1 MTVDVDPEATE
12 PRPSDP
18 AATDPVAA
26 EPGTEPGVAAGEA
39 GSGDA
44 PPAGPWHERYGWVV
58 PALVVGLIVALPARG
73 VFRAPGPPMEEG
85 FMLVFP
91 QRLLEGDIPNKDFLH
106 LYGPGSIWAIAGWF
120 KAFGISLW
128 TERVFGFLQL
138 VALVAGVSHIG
149 YRWGKWT
156 ACVAGATTAIIIVPP
171 IGVTALAWTGGMALA
186 LWTVIWALRPL
197 DARPAPAGGP
207 AEATT
212 EADAEAGSVVD
223 GAGGAAAKDAP
234 AGGTTATAAPR
245 RDLTLLVAGLLAG
258 VALLFRPDLV
268 IALGL
273 PLGVLFL
280 FAFDWPQRKLLLIG
294 GAVGVSPYLLHLVF
308 AGPGNA
314 FRGMVL
320 EPVFDLRPGR
330 RLPFPPPTDHFDS
343 FLNRAYALREFPWPL
358 PEASMT
364 MQVAL
369 FFWSLFAVCLV
380 LLGVAIWAKRAGSP
394 HGWRLLALALLACG
408 LLPQAVQRSDTAHL
422 SWVSCIP
429 FGLLPCFVAE
439 ALRMR
444 SARGAGAEDGAAAG
458 RRRAWGVRL
467 AQLAPL
473 AILLVVPA
481 YTLRW
486 YADYVGQSFD
496 HDRVVAN
503 ISHRGRDFYYGRP
516 AVAKA
521 AEQLLADVETVSGPG
536 DTLVV
541 GTGDL
546 RKTPYSEAFF
556 YFLLPQLTPGTHYI
570 EMDPGVANADDS
582 GLADEMREADVLILS
597 TVYDDWDEPNTSRDF
612 GSDEPNKVVEEDFCL
627 VDAYGSNNGFDGSVR
642 PIYELYVRC
651 DTGAGDS

>member
-12 PRPSDP
+12 P
-18 AATDPVAA
+18 VA
-26 EPGTEPGVAAGEA
+26 EPGEPAVAAGEA
-39 GSGDA
+39 GAGDPP
-44 PPAGPWHERYGWVV
+44 PPAPWHERYGWVI
-58 PALVVGLIVALPARG
+58 PTLVVGLVVALPARG

-138 VALVAGVSHIG
+138 VALVAGVTHIG

-197 DARPAPAGGP
+197 DVRPAVAGGAGEP
-207 AEATT
+207 IEAATT
-212 EADAEAGSVVD
+212 DEDDAEAEADEATEPVE
-223 GAGGAAAKDAP
+223 AGAAA
-234 AGGTTATAAPR
+234 TTAPR
-245 RDLTLLVAGLLAG
+245 RELTLLVAGLLAG

-273 PLGVLFL
+273 PLGVLFV

-294 GAVGVSPYLLHLVF
+294 GAIGVSPYLLHLLV

-330 RLPFPPPTDHFDS
+330 RLPFPPPD
-343 FLNRAYALREFPWPL
+343 RPLRQLPQPGLRPPRVPL
-358 PEASMT
+358 AAARGVDDDAGGAVLL
-364 MQVAL
+364 VA
-369 FFWSLFAVCLV
+369 VRGVHV
-380 LLGVAIWAKRAGSP
+380 LLGLGIWAKRAGSP

-408 LLPQAVQRSDTAHL
+408 LLPQAIQRSDTAHL

-429 FGLLPCFVAE
+429 FGLLPCFIAE

-444 SARGAGAEDGAAAG
+444 AARRAGDADAPAGAPG
-458 RRRAWGVRL
+458 RGWGMRL

-473 AILLVVPA
+473 AILLIVPA

-486 YADYVGQSFD
+486 YADYVGQSFG
-496 HDRVVAN
+496 HDRLVAN
-503 ISHRGRDFYYGRP
+503 VSHRGRDFYYGRP
-516 AVAKA
+516 AVAEA
-521 AEQLLADVETVSGPG
+521 AEQLLADVEEVSEPG
-536 DTLVV
+536 DTLIV

-570 EMDPGVANADDS
+570 EMDPGVANAADS
-582 GLADEMREADVLILS
+582 GLADEMRDADVAHPVHRLRRLG
-597 TVYDDWDEPNTSRDF
+597 RAQH
-612 GSDEPNKVVEEDFCL
+612 VERLRFRRTEQGRRGGL
-627 VDAYGSNNGFDGSVR
+627 LPRRHLRLQQRVR
-642 PIYELYVRC
+642 RFRPPDLRAVR
-651 DTGAGDS
+651 AL